1 MKLTAP
7 VSSIAAALAV
17 TIAAVEKRN
26 TIPILSHVLL
36 NANGNRLTITAS
48 DLDLEVTTHVAA
60 NIESE
65 GVVTANAATLMAAL
79 KKFAKTGEVS
89 LESATGHVVA
99 KSGRSRIQISSLA
112 ADEFPRMPDADY
124 PANITCGSADIAR
137 LIGKTIFVASS
148 DPSKYYLCGVYLH
161 TDNGMMSA
169 SATDGHR
176 LAYATSPVPFDMP
189 GVILPSKAAAHV
201 LRLLDGTNFP
211 VDVSV
216 SETRV
221 RFVFG
226 ETVITTKLVDGS
238 FPDYKRVIPSDITLT
253 ATCEASELARII
265 DTVSIV
271 ASERSNACT
280 INISDG
286 VVCATMYGSDNQR
299 AEDQTEIECDGDYS
313 IKFNSRYILDTL
325 SHIDGNATIGFMEN
339 TGPVTVRDDAD
350 PDAVFVVM
358 PLRE

>member
-17 TIAAVEKRN
+17 TISAVEKRN

-36 NANGNRLTITAS
+36 NANGNRMTITAS

-60 NIESE
+60 EIESD
-65 GVVTANAATLMAAL
+65 GIVTANAATLMAAL
-79 KKFAKTGEVS
+79 KKFSKTAEVS

-99 KSGRSRIQISSLA
+99 KSGKSRVQISSLA
-112 ADEFPRMPDADY
+112 ADEFPRMPDAHY

-137 LIGKTIFVASS
+137 LIGKTIFAVSTEETR
-148 DPSKYYLCGVYLH
+148 YYLGGIYLH

-169 SATDGHR
+169 AATDSHR
-176 LAYATSPVPFDMP
+176 LAYATSPVPFDVP

-201 LRLLDGTNFP
+201 LRLLDETNFP
-211 VDVSV
+211 VDLSV

-226 ETVITTKLVDGS
+226 ETVITTKLIDGT
-238 FPDYKRVIPSDITLT
+238 FPDYKRVIPTEIALT
-253 ATCEASELARII
+253 ATCDASDLARII

-271 ASERSNACT
+271 ADERSNACT

-286 VVCATMYGSDNQR
+286 VVYATMYGSDNQR

-325 SHIDGNATIGFMEN
+325 SHIDGNATIGFMDN

-350 PDAVFVVM
+350 QDAVFVVM
-358 PLRE
+358 PVRE